1 MDPLFAL
8 FNPVVSLLNRQIAQ
22 VTPAQQL
29 CARLDT
35 KTVAIRVRDTALA
48 VGLTASHDR
57 LALNTL
63 DDIEPDV
70 VITGS
75 LLSLARLAG
84 EDGEALIRDGRIDL
98 TGDALV
104 ANDFRELLR
113 YARPDLEEQL
123 SGVVGDTAAH
133 GIGDIVRNVSRW
145 GREARSTLRANI
157 GEYLQE
163 ESRSVPSRL
172 EADEFRDAV
181 QVLRDDVERA
191 EARMARLEAARD
203 NG

>member
-35 KTVAIRVRDTALA
+35 KTVAIRVR
-48 VGLTASHDR
+48 LTASHDR

-133 GIGDIVRNVSRW
+133 GIGDVVRNVSRW